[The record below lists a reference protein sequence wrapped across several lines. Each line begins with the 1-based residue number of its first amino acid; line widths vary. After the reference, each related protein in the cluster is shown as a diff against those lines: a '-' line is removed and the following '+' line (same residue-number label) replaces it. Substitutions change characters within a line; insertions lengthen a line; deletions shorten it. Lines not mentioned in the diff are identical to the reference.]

1 MKGIKLITFDLDDTL
16 WDNVPTIKKAEIDTR
31 KWIEERVGKIDWG
44 DFNDFINLREE
55 LIKDDPVIEWDISKL
70 RKEIFKKKLAHV
82 KPQSLRNKIVEEAF
96 GIFIK
101 KRHEIKLF
109 NGVENALDSLS
120 KKYFLGVLTNGNADV
135 YKFAI
140 GKYFEFSIS
149 SLEAKNSKPHRA
161 HFDMAISQME
171 DVSFNEILHIGDH
184 QINDILFA
192 YNLGID
198 VLWFNNNNAEW
209 VQDFKKPQEFSS
221 WDLLPKIIENKY
233 ER

>member
-1 MKGIKLITFDLDDTL
+1 MANQPEQLLRQLCLGHHFLLSLLKYFHQTL
-16 WDNVPTIKKAEIDTR
+16 W
-31 KWIEERVGKIDWG
+31 
-44 DFNDFINLREE
+44 
-55 LIKDDPVIEWDISKL
+55 
-70 RKEIFKKKLAHV
+70 
-82 KPQSLRNKIVEEAF
+82 
-96 GIFIK
+96 
-101 KRHEIKLF
+101 
-109 NGVENALDSLS
+109 LS
-120 KKYFLGVLTNGNADV
+120 KKYSLGVLTNVNADV

-161 HFDMAISQME
+161 HFDMAISEME